1 MYAPLRKAFGLFVA
15 AIGFAVAL
23 AGFAYDYRLSKTS
36 PHHPVPADR
45 LVVLEGRGTPH
56 YFVTV
61 EDDQLVERSFGLGFI
76 VFCSGL
82 AILGAGPRKSRDPK
96 VASNQSSDPAFASG
110 TSRAGHEPRH
120 R

>member
-76 VFCSGL
+76 VFCAGL
-82 AILGAGPRKSRDPK
+82 AILGIGPKKERGVSI
-96 VASNQSSDPAFASG
+96 AHNQSTDPTLASG
-110 TSRAGHEPRH
+110 TPA
-120 R
+120 